1 MALAY
6 RAAGLSVIP
15 VRRDKRPYGARLPQ
29 VPDPRRPGRTKG
41 SWQPFRQQAA
51 DAAQLHAWFGDG
63 RANVGLVGGQVS
75 GGLVVLDF
83 DHEAAVIF
91 PAWQERVGG
100 LAADLPVVATSK
112 GFHVYLRIADPGGN
126 RTLAWSRDGRKR
138 IETRGEGGYV
148 LAPPSRLDVSS
159 PTWLDVSSPTR
170 HPSGHVYH
178 WLQGDQT
185 TLFTLTPAAVTAVF
199 MAAVGFDERPP
210 KGKPVSLM
218 GGAVVGVDAQTAVVT
233 TPQGDAP
240 MRLQRYAHAALHR
253 EVEGLAQLK
262 RGGRNDGLNRAAFC
276 LGRYVGAGLLPQEM
290 VVAHLRRAC
299 QSNGLIADDGQQ
311 AFWRT
316 LVSGLDAGMRQAVTS
331 AQLLHRLDGRG

>member
-1 MALAY
+1 MNGVLQMALAY
-6 RAAGLSVIP
+6 QAAGLSVIP
-15 VRRDKRPYGARLPQ
+15 VGWDKRPYGTRLPQ

-51 DAAQLHAWFGDG
+51 DAAQLHAWFGDE

-100 LAADLPVVATSK
+100 LAADLPMVATSK
-112 GFHVYLRIADPGGN
+112 GFHVYLRVSDPGGN
-126 RTLAWSRDGRKR
+126 RALAWSRDGRKR

-148 LAPPSRLDVSS
+148 LAPPSR
-159 PTWLDVSSPTR
+159 

-185 TLFTLTPAAVTAVF
+185 TLFTLTPAVMTAVF

-210 KGKPVSLM
+210 KGKPVSLP
-218 GGAVVGVDAQTAVVT
+218 GRAVVGVDAQTAVVIT
-233 TPQGDAP
+233 SQGDAP

-316 LVSGLDAGMRQAVTS
+316 LVSGLDAGVRQAVTP